1 MYERIKTG
9 KKAESRRKININNI
23 IETSVG
29 SSTKSIFTSALG
41 LIKPNEKNWIFFF
54 GR

>member
-9 KKAESRRKININNI
+9 KKTESRRKININNI
-23 IETSVG
+23 IGKSLG
-29 SSTKSIFTSALG
+29 SSRKSIFTSALG
-41 LIKPNEKNWIFFF
+41 LIKPNEKNWISFF